1 MNPTGA
7 APRPDD
13 DRQTAADEV
22 FDSLHRD
29 IRSLRLTPG
38 TRLSEAD
45 VARRLAV
52 SRQPVR
58 EAFIRLG
65 DMNLLHIRPQRA
77 TVVRRIAE
85 ADMQQARFVR
95 TAVEIEVAQRACTAF
110 TPGHEAEFRRNL
122 ARQARA
128 VADDDPDGFHAL
140 DYEFHQLLCDT
151 AGCPFVSR
159 TIAATKLHVDRVCMI
174 SLNDRGAMATLLQ
187 DHEGIVACLGCGD
200 REGIVALVRLHLSRL
215 DHVIAT
221 ARQKHPEYFED

>member
-1 MNPTGA
+1 MHIA

-29 IRSLRLTPG
+29 IRSLRLKPG
-38 TRLSEAD
+38 AKLSEAE
-45 VARRLAV
+45 VARQLNI

-65 DMNLLHIRPQRA
+65 NMNLLQIRPQRA
-77 TVVRRIAE
+77 TVVRKIAE
-85 ADMQQARFVR
+85 KDMQQARFVR
-95 TAVEIEVAQRACTAF
+95 TAVEIEVVQRACAAF
-110 TPGHEAEFRRNL
+110 APRDRAEYRRNL
-122 ARQARA
+122 AQQERA
-128 VADDDPDGFHAL
+128 VARDDADRFHAL

-151 AGCPFVSR
+151 AGCPFVSQ

-174 SLNDRGAMATLLQ
+174 SLNDRDEMRTLLE
-187 DHEGIVACLGCGD
+187 DHATIFACLESGD
-200 REGIVALVRLHLSRL
+200 REGIVARMRLHLSRL

-221 ARQKHPEYFED
+221 ARLKHPEYFED